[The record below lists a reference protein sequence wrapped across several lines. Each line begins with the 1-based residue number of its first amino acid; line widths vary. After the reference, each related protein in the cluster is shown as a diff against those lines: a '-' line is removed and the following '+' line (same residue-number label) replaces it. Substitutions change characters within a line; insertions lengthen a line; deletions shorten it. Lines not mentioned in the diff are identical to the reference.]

1 VNDAAKGDKRMAR
14 PIALEIPPRDPRSE
28 LMARLEQAPVDHAE
42 ALLEGYEL
50 LQQLHDRHV
59 LEVLRGALSASD
71 KLAESA
77 AGVVESPQTVTAL
90 RNLVILAKMLGA
102 MNPDLVQAFASAAGE
117 TLGSE
122 KKPVIEPPGL
132 LSLLGQFRRKELR
145 RSVALINRFLE
156 NLGRQLRSIGTAGSS
171 E

>member
-1 VNDAAKGDKRMAR
+1 MAL

-50 LQQLHDRHV
+50 LQEMHDRQV
-59 LEVLRGALSASD
+59 FEVLRGALGAGD
-71 KLAESA
+71 KLAQSA

-102 MNPDLVQAFASAAGE
+102 MNPDVVQAFASAASE

-132 LSLLGQFRRKELR
+132 LSLLAQFRRRELR
-145 RSVALINRFLE
+145 RSIALINRFLE
-156 NLGRQLRSIGTAGSS
+156 SLGRQLRSIGAAGSS
-171 E
+171 EL